1 MTPAVCSSCGVD
13 FSSQPVAIFVVTQRR
28 RGDFYACPA
37 CHAEYLRQCEAN
49 AKDKE
54 RERQQRAER
63 LEAAAKRDQARTEK
77 QRSNGTKE
85 NAA

>member
-1 MTPAVCSSCGVD
+1 MTAICSSCGVD
-13 FSSQPVAIFVVTQRR
+13 FSGRPLAPFVVNQRR
-28 RGDFYACPA
+28 RGDFLACQA
-37 CHAEYLRQCEAN
+37 CHAEYMRQCEVN
-49 AKDKE
+49 ARDEE
-54 RERQQRAER
+54 RERAQRAER